1 MHTYMQQEHACGALR
16 NLSMKRE
23 VSRRMGEEGA
33 LPYMIT
39 LLRSP
44 DERIQEQ
51 AATLLRNL
59 SVNDENKNKIAQVLY
74 VCVYVCVNVCVCVCL
89 VP

>member
-1 MHTYMQQEHACGALR
+1 
-16 NLSMKRE
+16 MKRD

-33 LPYMIT
+33 LPYMIS

-59 SVNDENKNKIAQVLY
+59 SVNDENKNKIAQVRVLPAPSFL
-74 VCVYVCVNVCVCVCL
+74 CLCSRVYVCLRMVC
-89 VP
+89 

>member
-1 MHTYMQQEHACGALR
+1 
-16 NLSMKRE
+16 MKRD

-33 LPYMIT
+33 LPYMIS

-59 SVNDENKNKIAQVLY
+59 SVNDENKNKIAQVRVLPASSFL
-74 VCVYVCVNVCVCVCL
+74 CLCSRVYVCLRMVC
-89 VP
+89 

>member
-1 MHTYMQQEHACGALR
+1 
-16 NLSMKRE
+16 MKRD

-33 LPYMIT
+33 LPYMIS

-59 SVNDENKNKIAQVLY
+59 SVNDENKNKIAQVRKKQEFIQ
-74 VCVYVCVNVCVCVCL
+74 VSITMHFCRM
-89 VP
+89 